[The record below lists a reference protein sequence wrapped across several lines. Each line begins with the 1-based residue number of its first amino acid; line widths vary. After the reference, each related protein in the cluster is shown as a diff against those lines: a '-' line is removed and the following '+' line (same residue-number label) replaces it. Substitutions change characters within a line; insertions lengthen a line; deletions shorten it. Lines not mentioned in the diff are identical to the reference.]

1 MRGYFDVDTDTV
13 KNKLIKLLLPFKTF
27 EFEYP
32 PPHLESRSRN

>member
-32 PPHLESRSRN
+32 LLYLGSRSKN